1 MYSNLS
7 SKSPNI
13 EGISMDFPKPI
24 NRIALN
30 SKDACSYLG
39 INRNLLDSFRRAGL
53 IRYLKAGRLFLY
65 PVSELNSFV
74 QKNIGNEITKDG
86 IVLGGR
92 R

>member
-1 MYSNLS
+1 MYSYPS
-7 SKSPNI
+7 GKSPNT
-13 EGISMDFPKPI
+13 ELNSMNSSGTID
-24 NRIALN
+24 RIALN

-65 PVSELNSFV
+65 PVAELNSFV